1 MTIRHVQ
8 MQRYH
13 SHVHTSPGWQMPNDS
28 LNDSRLFLFKKK
40 QIINSK
46 SLLQCRSALCD
57 NPHLDQRGV
66 PRAHFPAK
74 CAATPAIPFIADHAA
89 ARRIACVATPPSR
102 DASPTPNMYHP
113 S

>member
-1 MTIRHVQ
+1 
-8 MQRYH
+8 
-13 SHVHTSPGWQMPNDS
+13 MPNDS
-28 LNDSRLFLFKKK
+28 LNDLSPLSLLQEKA
-40 QIINSK
+40 NSK
-46 SLLQCRSALCD
+46 SLQTMSLCD

-66 PRAHFPAK
+66 PRAHFPTK